1 MYRPRAW
8 IITIGYELLIGR
20 IVNTNASHIAR
31 ELTLRGA
38 IVDRIIVVGDSID
51 DIVHEVRRGIQRA
64 DIIVTTGGLGPTDDD
79 KTLEAIA
86 AATNRALVLNE
97 EALQMVNEF
106 YSRKQLP
113 LTRERVKMA
122 YLPAGAIPIP
132 NPVGAAPGSLLFADG
147 AYIISLPGVPR
158 EMEAMLPL
166 ALNKIQHVFPEICI
180 RELGK
185 EIKGIPESSLAPLL
199 RKASKKCPDCYVK
212 SHPKGHELEKPIIDV
227 KVLAS
232 AEKCEEAERKAKIV
246 LEELDRLLAG
256 VRK

>member
-38 IVDRIIVVGDSID
+38 IVDRILVVGDSID
-51 DIVHEVRRGIQRA
+51 DIAYEIRRGVTRA
-64 DIIVTTGGLGPTDDD
+64 DIIITTGGLGPTDDD
-79 KTLEAIA
+79 KTLEAVA

-97 EALQMVNEF
+97 EALRMVNDF
-106 YSRKQLP
+106 YSRRRLQ

-166 ALNKIQHVFPEICI
+166 ALGKVRHIFPEICV
-180 RELGK
+180 RELSK

-212 SHPKGHELEKPIIDV
+212 SHPKGHELEEPIIDV

-232 AEKCEEAERKAKIV
+232 GETCEEAESKARQV
-246 LEELDRLLAG
+246 LEELDKLLMGA
-256 VRK
+256 RE

>member
-20 IVNTNASHIAR
+20 IVNTNAAHIAR

-51 DIVHEVRRGIQRA
+51 DIVYELRRGIQRS

-79 KTLEAIA
+79 KTLEAVA
-86 AATNRALVLNE
+86 AATNNPLVLNND
-97 EALQMVNEF
+97 ALRMVNEF
-106 YSRKQLP
+106 YSRKNLP
-113 LTRERVKMA
+113 LTKERIKMA
-122 YLPAGAIPIP
+122 YLPAGATPIP
-132 NPVGAAPGSLLFADG
+132 NPVGAAPGSLLFSDG
-147 AYIISLPGVPR
+147 TYIISLPGVPR

-166 ALNKIQHVFPEICI
+166 ALEKIRAIFPEICI

-185 EIKGIPESSLAPLL
+185 EIKGIPESSLAPIL
-199 RKASKKCPDCYVK
+199 RKAAKKCPDCYVK
-212 SHPKGHELEKPIIDV
+212 SHPKGHELEKPVIEV

-232 AEKCEEAERKAKIV
+232 AKRCEDAEKKAKLV
-246 LEELDRLLAG
+246 LDELEALL
-256 VRK
+256 REIE